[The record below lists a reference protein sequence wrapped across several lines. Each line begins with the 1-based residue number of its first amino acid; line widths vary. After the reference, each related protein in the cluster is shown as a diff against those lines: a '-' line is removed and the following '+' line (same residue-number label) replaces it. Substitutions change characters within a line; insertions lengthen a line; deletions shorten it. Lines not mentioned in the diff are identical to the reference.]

1 MPFAALNIAM
11 SEPLGLN
18 LRIETPE
25 NVVLTYQLAGPALRS
40 MAYFIDFVLRI
51 VILIAAAIVAT
62 AAAMVLPGF
71 AIGSFLLVMFLLEWG
86 YTIGFEYGCQ
96 GRTPGKWAM
105 GLRVIQENGQPLSW
119 WAATLR
125 NLLRVA
131 DTLPLMFVFMEDL
144 GIFCL
149 LPVYGPGLVAMMC
162 TPRLQR
168 LGDLAARTVVIQE
181 RRTELPREPVI
192 FDRIEP
198 LNRADLNSYAPR
210 SRTLS
215 LIDRYLG
222 RRNVL
227 LHERGHALAAPLA
240 AALAHRLGYTADPER
255 VRQYP
260 MSFLAQVY
268 VTFAAGRTEQS
279 EEEDEPVPRN
289 RRRKK
294 AGALR

>member
-1 MPFAALNIAM
+1 M
-11 SEPLGLN
+11 
-18 LRIETPE
+18 
-25 NVVLTYQLAGPALRS
+25 LTYRLAGPALRS
-40 MAYFIDFVLRI
+40 VAYVIDFILRI
-51 VILIAAAIVAT
+51 VILIAAAVLAT

-86 YTIGFEYGCQ
+86 YTIGFEYTCQ

-119 WAATLR
+119 WTATLR

-131 DTLPLMFVFMEDL
+131 DTLPLMFVFMDDL
-144 GIFCL
+144 GAFCL
-149 LPVYGPGLVAMMC
+149 LPVYGPGLVSMMC

-198 LNRADLNSYAPR
+198 LNRADLNSYTPR

-222 RRNVL
+222 RRSVL
-227 LHERGHALAAPLA
+227 LHERGHALAGPLA
-240 AALAHRLGYTADPER
+240 AALAHRLAYTADPER

-268 VTFAAGRTEQS
+268 VTFATGRS
-279 EEEDEPVPRN
+279 EESVEEEELVPRN

-294 AGALR
+294 AEASR